1 MKLANLLFLVTL
13 CTEPAFA
20 GLIVTFDSGRPDE
33 SFPVTI
39 SGTYNDGTPIV
50 FNPNLICTIAFGAP
64 TQCVLS
70 AVLPPNSFPTFHYA
84 GGVDLLEPSGEPNRG
99 SAGDT
104 SDVYQ
109 VHARSGNCIA
119 NGVAGSCYVG
129 VIIGITDVET
139 SLPQT
144 PGAGKLLES
153 GAFQDITN
161 AFQGIN
167 PLDLTPILVQL
178 GIVFQPPDPFDPT
191 LFGKPNPLPLMLAP
205 PNATH
210 PNDLVPLTMIVRSDV
225 VPEPGTVALVWA
237 GLIPVL
243 GVFRSNLKKGKI
255 WHYQIKALNPPLYPD

>member
-1 MKLANLLFLVTL
+1 MKLAKSLFVLAL
-13 CTEPAFA
+13 CTEPVFA
-20 GLIVTFDSGRPDE
+20 AMIVTFDSGRPDE

-50 FNPNLICTIAFGAP
+50 FNPNLICSIVFGAP
-64 TQCVLS
+64 TQCVLT

-99 SAGDT
+99 LPGDT

-109 VHARSGNCIA
+109 VHARSGNCTA
-119 NGVAGSCYVG
+119 NGVAGSCFVG
-129 VIIGITDVET
+129 LIIGITDVES

-144 PGAGKLLES
+144 PGAGKLFET

-167 PLDLTPILVQL
+167 PLDLSSISNPL
-178 GIVFQPPDPFDPT
+178 GIVFQGPDPFDPL

-205 PNATH
+205 PNPAH
-210 PNDLVPLTMIVRSDV
+210 PNELVPLQMIVRSDV
-225 VPEPGTVALVWA
+225 VPEPGTVALVCA
-237 GLIPVL
+237 GFCILS
-243 GVFRSNLKKGKI
+243 VFRSKV
-255 WHYQIKALNPPLYPD
+255 KAA